1 MGLFTSLSVII
12 FLNSLLRTLAEDW
25 QVVGPVLCTK
35 GCDRKEMIV
44 MVVHRLFFA
53 LSVLF

>member
-35 GCDRKEMIV
+35 GCDGKEMIV